1 MVANGFCFG
10 REMRSLTYIHYESG
24 AGRCFA
30 SQPCLPTPTE
40 LEISCIVSFITMVN
54 QRIGKDLK
62 ECTLRLWDHG
72 WELEDIREALGVSR
86 RSYFAGDG
94 WFLGLVLL

>member
-1 MVANGFCFG
+1 
-10 REMRSLTYIHYESG
+10 
-24 AGRCFA
+24 
-30 SQPCLPTPTE
+30 
-40 LEISCIVSFITMVN
+40 MVN